1 MAGRKKIRSMI
12 VTLLLAMCLTG
23 CSDFDA
29 KGYVQASLDAM
40 FQGELDALM
49 DLQEGSRK
57 SELKKAYREN
67 IEDFAEGLTEGLEVS
82 EATQLQFNMLCE
94 DIFRRMRYQV
104 GEAEKISSKEYR
116 VTVEYEPS
124 DVFVKWSEYLA
135 ENAEA
140 IRERAESGA
149 YQGTAEEVQEQIRL
163 DIATESLELLDTA
176 MLQAAYGDEEKM
188 TLTVKKGEKGD
199 FSLEEEEIADFT
211 AKIMCLDVILG

>member
-1 MAGRKKIRSMI
+1 MTGRKKHRII
-12 VTLLLAMCLTG
+12 LAALVLAMCAAG
-23 CSDFDA
+23 CGDFDA
-29 KGYVQASLDAM
+29 KGYVQASLDAT

-49 DLQEGSRK
+49 EIQEGSSK
-57 SELKKAYREN
+57 SELKEAYREN

-104 GEAEKISSKEYR
+104 EEAEKISSDEYR
-116 VTVEYEPS
+116 VTVAYEPY
-124 DVFVKWSEYLA
+124 DVFVKWTGYLA

-149 YQGTAEEVQEQIRL
+149 YQGTEEEVQEQIRL

-176 MLQAAYGDEEKM
+176 MLQAVYGDEEKM
-188 TLTVKKGEKGD
+188 TLTVKKGKNGD
-199 FSLEEEEIADFT
+199 FSLGEGEIADFT
-211 AKIMCLDVILG
+211 AKIMRLDVILG